1 MRSGY
6 ITRNP
11 AVDTGRNPEPR
22 AEELRPFSREQIDAL
37 APELGSVYG
46 PLVVFAAET
55 GCAPTNGRPPS
66 GATSTA
72 AASSGVHRAAPY
84 LAPPGAGATG
94 LEPATSGVTV
104 RASRYDAFHRG
115 RSIPRFC
122 RRYAGSRR

>member
-1 MRSGY
+1 MRWGY

-55 GCAPTNGRPPS
+55 GLRTNEWAAAERRDIDRSSGRPAFIVQRRIWLYRERERRDSNP
-66 GATSTA
+66 
-72 AASSGVHRAAPY
+72 R
-84 LAPPGAGATG
+84 PPA
-94 LEPATSGVTV
+94 
-104 RASRYDAFHRG
+104 
-115 RSIPRFC
+115 
-122 RRYAGSRR
+122 